1 MNLRQMYDRKMGQ
14 IVESDNTRRALEA
27 FVKQDR
33 AISGSMNSDERVRT
47 MRRQR
52 EQGDRETEMKIEQ
65 SMEYQKQLAEQRLM
79 QKEDEAIAAALQ
91 RQDLQRQKEEL
102 EIRRIRE
109 QSTELRDLEQKLR
122 AAYLTKERNKQ
133 IEDKKVGEVRKA
145 QEQRLLDIE
154 MEADRLK
161 KLKAD
166 EDKRA
171 SLVAQAYEKKR
182 VLDIQ
187 MDEQR
192 NAKQQLC
199 LLPPPTPRQR
209 RNTRTHVIHTH
220 CNTPCR
226 RTKSFKGKRGWWTA
240 LSRRSWRRSGWSR
253 WRR

>member
-14 IVESDNTRRALEA
+14 IVESDNARRSLEA
-27 FVKQDR
+27 FVKQDK

-52 EQGDRETEMKIEQ
+52 EQGEREAETKIEQ

-91 RQDLQRQKEEL
+91 RQDLQRQREEL

-133 IEDKKVGEVRKA
+133 MEDKRASEVRKL

-192 NAKQQLC
+192 NAKQQVC
-199 LLPPPTPRQR
+199 VLLLLLLLLLLLAAASSNQQR
-209 RNTRTHVIHTH
+209 GNTCVRH
-220 CNTPCR
+220 
-226 RTKSFKGKRGWWTA
+226 TKSSRGRRGWLTV

-253 WRR
+253 WTR

>member
-65 SMEYQKQLAEQRLM
+65 SMEYQKQLAEQRQM

-133 IEDKKVGEVRKA
+133 IEDKKVSEVRKA

-187 MDEQR
+187 MDEQHK
-192 NAKQQLC
+192 AKQEVC
-199 LLPPPTPRQR
+199 VLLLLLAVASSNQQR
-209 RNTRTHVIHTH
+209 RNT
-220 CNTPCR
+220 
-226 RTKSFKGKRGWWTA
+226 
-240 LSRRSWRRSGWSR
+240 
-253 WRR
+253 